1 MGPTWENHTLQP
13 LGVQGLDN
21 RLYTLNEEGSNIS
34 SIKNY
39 SQNGRE
45 RERERDK
52 VFGDANIKKSVW
64 G

>member
-21 RLYTLNEEGSNIS
+21 RLFILNEEGSNMS
-34 SIKNY
+34 RIKKY

-45 RERERDK
+45 SERERHK
-52 VFGDANIKKSVW
+52 VFGDE
-64 G
+64 